1 MNQDCYYVHHLA
13 ARSDAKGAGRA
24 LLEFCR
30 QLSVQEGKQSI
41 RLDCQLGNDRLNAF
55 YESLGYLYTGPM
67 VEGSYEGIKREKTL
81 K

>member
-1 MNQDCYYVHHLA
+1 M
-13 ARSDAKGAGRA
+13 
-24 LLEFCR
+24 
-30 QLSVQEGKQSI
+30 QEGKQSI

-55 YESLGYLYTGPM
+55 YESMGYLYTGPM